1 MDQTTDAGHLSGHH
15 NDDAPFAEQRSRYL
29 RHCAE
34 RGATPFSLRT
44 KRSEL
49 LWIATRLGPDAA
61 SEGIDIDALRR
72 IAIERQQAHGAV
84 TAARRVVDIGR
95 PWLRFLGWWR
105 EPSAGFGYQ
114 NQLDEYVRWMRD
126 ERGFTLSTLEQWTRV
141 IGRFLRW
148 CEQTNRQLGA
158 LQAADIDA
166 YFVTQATGRWS
177 RVSVANTASALRG
190 FLRYAGKRGMCADS
204 LAGSICR
211 PRLYRQESLPY
222 APDWS
227 DVQRMLADAETDKPR
242 DIRDRAI
249 LLLLA
254 VYGMRSGEVVALR
267 LDQIDWAGRTPRLF
281 RLKRRQPQIYPLVSS
296 VAEALR
302 QNYNVQFVTA
312 ATLVAML
319 AKAHA
324 DGSLDKQLTTLSRPK
339 LLIIDEL
346 GYLPFEANAAHLFF
360 QLVSR
365 RYEKGSILIT
375 SNRSV
380 GEWGSVF
387 GDPVVATAILDRLLH
402 HSTVITI
409 RGDSYRLREK
419 RRSGLLQKVG
429 PALETN
435 ETANQ

>member
-1 MDQTTDAGHLSGHH
+1 MDQTADAGHSAGHYH
-15 NDDAPFAEQRSRYL
+15 DDAPFAEERSRYL

-34 RGATPFSLRT
+34 RGATPASLRI
-44 KRSEL
+44 KRNEL
-49 LWIATRLGPDAA
+49 LWIAARLGPDAP
-61 SEGIDIDALRR
+61 SEGIDIEALRR

-105 EPSAGFGYQ
+105 EPSAGLEYQ
-114 NQLDEYVRWMRD
+114 SQLDEYVRWMRD
-126 ERGFTLSTLEQWTRV
+126 ERGFTPSTLEQWTRV

-148 CEQTNRQLGA
+148 CDQTNRQLGD
-158 LQAADIDA
+158 LQAGDIDA

-222 APDWS
+222 APGWS

-267 LDQIDWAGRTPRLF
+267 LDQIDWSGRTLRLF
-281 RLKRRQPQIYPLVSS
+281 RLKRRQLQIYPLVSS
-296 VAEALR
+296 VAEALAR
-302 QNYNVQFVTA
+302 YIDTVRPSSSCPEVFLCMQAPRRPLKAGSIYDVANRRFVA
-312 ATLVAML
+312 
-319 AKAHA
+319 
-324 DGSLDKQLTTLSRPK
+324 
-339 LLIIDEL
+339 L
-346 GYLPFEANAAHLFF
+346 GIEAAHRGGHALRHACA
-360 QLVSR
+360 S
-365 RYEKGSILIT
+365 
-375 SNRSV
+375 
-380 GEWGSVF
+380 
-387 GDPVVATAILDRLLH
+387 RLLAEGLSIKEIGDH
-402 HSTVITI
+402 LGHRSTATTSIYAKVNLAA
-409 RGDSYRLREK
+409 LREV
-419 RRSGLLQKVG
+419 GAFDLGALQ
-429 PALETN
+429 
-435 ETANQ
+435 